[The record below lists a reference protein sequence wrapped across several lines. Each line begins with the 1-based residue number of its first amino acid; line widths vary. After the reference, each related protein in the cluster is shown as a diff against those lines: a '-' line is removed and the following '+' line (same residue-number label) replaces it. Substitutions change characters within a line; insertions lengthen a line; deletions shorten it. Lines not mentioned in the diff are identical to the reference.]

1 MDGGFGKMQINLLL
15 LSACTLPLLRTGL
28 DRLRL
33 GKMQINLLLL
43 SACTIFALAQKI
55 FKTTIKQ

>member
-33 GKMQINLLLL
+33 GKMQINLL